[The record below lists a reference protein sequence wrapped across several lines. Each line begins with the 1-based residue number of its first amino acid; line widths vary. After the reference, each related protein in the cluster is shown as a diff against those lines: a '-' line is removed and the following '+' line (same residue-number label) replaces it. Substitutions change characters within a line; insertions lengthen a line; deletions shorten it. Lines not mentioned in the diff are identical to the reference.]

1 LQTSPL
7 QTSPL
12 QTSPML
18 KPGPTAP
25 MMTPK

>member
-1 LQTSPL
+1 L

-12 QTSPML
+12 QTSPMM

-25 MMTPK
+25 MMPPK